1 MLGILAIALGLLG
14 GAPVQPSPAANVVPI
29 QIVNNHVVVDVTLDG
44 AGPFHFIVDSGAGNL
59 IDPAVAAA
67 IGAHVRGRV
76 RLVGVG
82 GRTES
87 GSLTRIHRV
96 GIGAA
101 TFVDQRFV
109 VAAAHATFA
118 AAEGP
123 PVDGLIGRAIIGSSV
138 TVFDYA
144 RRTLTF
150 DAGDAAVASDGGI
163 VLPASVVDGEPHVP
177 CRLANVRGSCAID
190 TGSRLNVTVLA
201 PFTKQFPAVVPAALS
216 ASGVDG
222 YGIGGAAY
230 GRLGRLARLAFG
242 PLELTD
248 IVTDFSEQQ
257 RGAFASTRTAANVG
271 GGVLRR
277 FTLAFDLAHGRIGFR
292 PNADFFA
299 PDDVDRSGL
308 FLIARENAV
317 EVLDVR
323 PQTPA
328 QRAGIVAG
336 DRIVSA
342 GGEPQ
347 VPQALPQLR
356 ALLAGPADSHVRLTI
371 ARAGASTRTV
381 DLRLDDYL

>member
-1 MLGILAIALGLLG
+1 MLSGEHAGNSRNCARFAWRSPPL
-14 GAPVQPSPAANVVPI
+14 QPSPAANVVPI

-150 DAGDAAVASDGGI
+150 DAGDAAVAGDGGI

-201 PFTKQFPAVVPAALS
+201 PSPSSFPQSFRPRSRRA
-216 ASGVDG
+216 
-222 YGIGGAAY
+222 
-230 GRLGRLARLAFG
+230 
-242 PLELTD
+242 
-248 IVTDFSEQQ
+248 
-257 RGAFASTRTAANVG
+257 ASTGTASA
-271 GGVLRR
+271 
-277 FTLAFDLAHGRIGFR
+277 
-292 PNADFFA
+292 A
-299 PDDVDRSGL
+299 PPTAGSDGWRAWRS
-308 FLIARENAV
+308 
-317 EVLDVR
+317 VR
-323 PQTPA
+323 W
-328 QRAGIVAG
+328 
-336 DRIVSA
+336 S
-342 GGEPQ
+342 
-347 VPQALPQLR
+347 
-356 ALLAGPADSHVRLTI
+356 
-371 ARAGASTRTV
+371 
-381 DLRLDDYL
+381 